1 METLNEDKPEL
12 PEQLDSSSA
21 SAVGTSRECQDR
33 HPEETNLSH
42 EVNRILAACRE
53 PQDLDLLIRLAT
65 STGGLINDETRKV
78 ACKFWGEL
86 KSPHIP
92 RLTATEKGPFLL
104 GYRSEE
110 SELIS
115 SARSWRDL
123 PTHKDEEQVELD
135 VNRSFIYYPK
145 SRRAQSPWA
154 CLMLTLNLDESK
166 TQLDRRKYELSSVIT
181 EVLRKH
187 PMLSYFQGFHDIVQ
201 VFLLVLGVDQAP
213 KAVAH
218 LSLLRIRDFMLPSLS
233 ASLAHLNLLPTILHA
248 VDRKLCLHLSQTQP
262 FFALAATLT
271 LYAHDIQEYGDIA
284 RLFDFL
290 IAQPAVVS
298 IYFFAVIIL
307 SRRDELFD
315 IPAEEPEMLH
325 SVLSKLPK
333 PLNLEALIYTTTT
346 LFEEHPPESL
356 PSGAWAKIS
365 SYSVLKTT
373 RESVTNQTLKDGEDL
388 FEHQAL
394 QLRREEMRK
403 QAMATIWKYR
413 RPASR
418 IGLAFSVG
426 ILSIW
431 LSRKAG
437 LESVPIFILRKVLE
451 VFKHFR

>member
-12 PEQLDSSSA
+12 PERFDSSSVF
-21 SAVGTSRECQDR
+21 AVGTSKGCQDR
-33 HPEETNLSH
+33 DPGETTLSH

-78 ACKFWGEL
+78 AW
-86 KSPHIP
+86 
-92 RLTATEKGPFLL
+92 PFLL

-110 SELIS
+110 SELTS
-115 SARSWRDL
+115 SARSWRHL
-123 PTHKDEEQVELD
+123 PTHKDEDQVELD

-145 SRRAQSPWA
+145 
-154 CLMLTLNLDESK
+154 NESE
-166 TQLDRRKYELSSVIT
+166 TQLDRRKCELSSVIT

-187 PMLSYFQGFHDIVQ
+187 PVLSYFQGFHDIVQ

-346 LFEEHPPESL
+346 LFEQHPPESL
-356 PSGAWAKIS
+356 PSGAWAMIS
-365 SYSVLKTT
+365 GYSVLKTT
-373 RESVTNQTLKDGEDL
+373 RKSVTNQTLKDGEDL

-403 QAMATIWKYR
+403 QAIATIWKYR

-418 IGLAFSVG
+418 IGLAFSVA

-437 LESVPIFILRKVLE
+437 LESVPLFVLRKVLE
-451 VFKHFR
+451 VFKNFR

>member
-1 METLNEDKPEL
+1 MESQNEDKREL
-12 PEQLDSSSA
+12 SEHFDGSTP
-21 SAVGTSRECQDR
+21 AVGTSKECQDKD
-33 HPEETNLSH
+33 PGEIKLSD
-42 EVNRILAACRE
+42 EVNSILAACEE

-65 STGGLINDETRKV
+65 STGGLINDEVRKV
-78 ACKFWGEL
+78 AWPL
-86 KSPHIP
+86 
-92 RLTATEKGPFLL
+92 LL

-110 SELIS
+110 SELNG

-123 PTHKDEEQVELD
+123 PIHKDEDQVELD

-145 SRRAQSPWA
+145 
-154 CLMLTLNLDESK
+154 NESER
-166 TQLDRRKYELSSVIT
+166 QLDRRKRELSSVII
-181 EVLRKH
+181 EVLREH

-213 KAVAH
+213 NAVAH
-218 LSLLRIRDFMLPSLS
+218 ISLLRIRDFMLPSLS
-233 ASLAHLNLLPTILHA
+233 ASLAHLNLLPTILYA

-271 LYAHDIQEYGDIA
+271 LYAHDIQEYSDIA

-307 SRRDELFD
+307 SRRDELFE
-315 IPAEEPEMLH
+315 IPADEPEMLH

-333 PLNLEALIYTTTT
+333 PLNLEALISRTMT
-346 LFEEHPPESL
+346 LFEEHPPENL
-356 PSGAWAKIS
+356 PSRAWSKIS
-365 SYSVLKTT
+365 VYSVLKTT
-373 RESVTNQTLKDGEDL
+373 RKSFRNQTLKDGEDL

-394 QLRREEMRK
+394 QLRREQMRK
-403 QAMATIWKYR
+403 HAMATIWKHR

-418 IGLAFSVG
+418 IGLAFLVG

-431 LSRKAG
+431 LSRRAG
-437 LESVPIFILRKVLE
+437 LESVPNRASLVSWKILD
-451 VFKHFR
+451 VFKKFR